1 MQDFNAIAAPS
12 SPSLESV
19 PLFGSAPTGQ
29 DIFDT
34 RTRAQSYQSDA
45 ASPTPMRDEANPAP
59 APILQVQEAP
69 DYVLVHKSMLQAVQM
84 PQPAAAASSFSP
96 RAASHSPR
104 QSASPS
110 SRARSAVS
118 PRRAGRK
125 RAMPV
130 RRVHGPV
137 AWDLGA
143 RLDGRAVFM

>member
-12 SPSLESV
+12 SPSVESV

-29 DIFDT
+29 DIFDS
-34 RTRAQSYQSDA
+34 RARAQSRQSDA
-45 ASPTPMRDEANPAP
+45 ASPIPMRDEATPAP

-84 PQPAAAASSFSP
+84 PQAAAAASSYSS
-96 RAASHSPR
+96 RAASHSPQR
-104 QSASPS
+104 SVSPS
-110 SRARSAVS
+110 SRARSAIS

-125 RAMPV
+125 RAM

-143 RLDGRAVFM
+143 RPDGRTVFM